1 MNFIIIF
8 SFKDALLLASSQ
20 EYNVANGEI
29 EHTVTRADP
38 WAGECPEVTVANR
51 SVCLSLR
58 T

>member
-20 EYNVANGEI
+20 EYNLANGGI

-51 SVCLSLR
+51 SV
-58 T
+58 